1 MHEYVVLRVGFW
13 LRVMQTGILVM
24 TSHWLKEAPWHGTI
38 AGKVCNVTRAPPAA
52 IPELGCSWRQT
63 SRCWWL
69 CCCSCRQRLQMPRL
83 HCCKTGT
90 DDRIWTVKMK
100 RRDAPWLAVPKH
112 CAAWQSCRQQCL
124 LHQCC
129 TICHA
134 SPHKSSVKQMALS
147 SIQGPQAQVFQF
159 ANINVKS
166 APAGTSL
173 YETPPSLPGAP
184 FCSTRTLVLQ
194 PLEKVS

>member
-13 LRVMQTGILVM
+13 LRVMQTGILLM
-24 TSHWLKEAPWHGTI
+24 TSHWLKEAPWHGAI

-90 DDRIWTVKMK
+90 DDRLDCQIERTARTM
-100 RRDAPWLAVPKH
+100 ACSPQALCSLAVLQAAVFIASVLYNLSCITTSQVSNKWH
-112 CAAWQSCRQQCL
+112 C
-124 LHQCC
+124 
-129 TICHA
+129 
-134 SPHKSSVKQMALS
+134 
-147 SIQGPQAQVFQF
+147 QVHRGLRHRFF
-159 ANINVKS
+159 NLPNVKS

-173 YETPPSLPGAP
+173 YETPPSSP
-184 FCSTRTLVLQ
+184 
-194 PLEKVS
+194 